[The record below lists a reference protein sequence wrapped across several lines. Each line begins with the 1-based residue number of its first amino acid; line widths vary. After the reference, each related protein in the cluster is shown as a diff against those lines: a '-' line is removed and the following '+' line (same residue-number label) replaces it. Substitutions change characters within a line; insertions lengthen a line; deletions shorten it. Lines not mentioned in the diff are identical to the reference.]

1 MGTFA
6 LLLAS
11 RKFWVG
17 SLSLAATFSVVLL
30 RALDKIPADAMIP
43 TMAAITAT
51 GLGVVSSIAWEDSS
65 RNKVLAA
72 SETKPQ
78 SAPSQTVNVNAV
90 SPADPV
96 TRLESRDPAQ
106 DDR

>member
-1 MGTFA
+1 MGTFT

-17 SLSLAATFSVVLL
+17 SLSLAATFGVVLL

-65 RNKVLAA
+65 KSKVAA
-72 SETKPQ
+72 AEASKPT
-78 SAPSQTVNVNAV
+78 APTQTVNV
-90 SPADPV
+90 SSYPPPIV
-96 TRLESRDPAQ
+96 TDKT
-106 DDR
+106 DG